1 VRLWPRR
8 HPITR
13 LRLRPGDAL
22 VVNLQEPTPV
32 PEQLQLADRLRAAF
46 PDHLVVVV
54 PPQIRLSVIE
64 QPDGIPGAV
73 KSWPTP
79 RVREL

>member
-1 VRLWPRR
+1 MRLRPRR

-22 VVNLQEPTPV
+22 VVNLQEQISAAA
-32 PEQLQLADRLRAAF
+32 QLQLADRLRAAF

-54 PPQIRLSVIE
+54 PPLIRLSVIE
-64 QPDGIPGAV
+64 QPFEIPGAV